1 MTADMMAQEAIQR
14 GYIEVDVDSGI
25 AYSMRFW
32 GKRLGCI
39 NKGGYRVFTLHL
51 DGLRKQI
58 KLHRLIWIAHNGL
71 PPLNSQID
79 HINRNKLDNRIENLR
94 LADSKLNSN
103 NRRSYDGAFNPSAK
117 IDFQTAEAIRKE
129 YETLRSYRKIAKK
142 FGVSASLVALIIRR
156 EIWVI

>member
-1 MTADMMAQEAIQR
+1 MKTDEMALEAIQR
-14 GYIEVDVDSGI
+14 GYIEVDVDSGF

-58 KLHRLIWIAHNGL
+58 KLHRLIWIASNGL
-71 PPLNSQID
+71 PPKGSQID
-79 HINRNKLDNRIENLR
+79 HINRNKSDNRIVNLR

-103 NRRSYDGAFNPSAK
+103 NRRSYLGVNNPASK
-117 IDFQTAEAIRKE
+117 INLRIANSIRKE
-129 YETLRSYRKIAKK
+129 YQTVKSYRKTAKN
-142 FGVSASLVALIIRR
+142 FGVSTSLVAQIIRR
-156 EIWVI
+156 EVWL